1 MNAPL
6 WYRSEDKH
14 GEERA
19 VLTPAIVA
27 ELIGAGHSVTVE
39 RSAQR
44 CFDDDAYA
52 SAGATL
58 ADGNSWRD
66 APSDAVIVGLKE
78 LNVDTFD
85 LRHRHIHFAH
95 VYKEQQGWQA
105 VLERFK
111 RGGGSLY
118 DLEYLVDDTGR
129 RVAAFGY
136 WAGYAGAAVAV
147 MAWIGQQQD
156 QTPSVAP
163 LSSYSSRDVLLA
175 SLTSQLAEPGV
186 VNSGKPTALVIGAKG
201 RSGKGAVELLHNLG
215 IDVIEW
221 DVDETRDGGPF
232 EQLLAVNIVIN
243 CVFIQQPLPPFLTA
257 DMLQQQRQL
266 SVLCDVSCDPY
277 GDYNPLPIYQ
287 QTTSFDQPVA
297 RLVDGPRPLRPLDLI
312 AIDHLPSLLPVESS
326 EDFVL
331 QLRPHLLRMGHLD
344 TGVWQ
349 TALTTFEQ
357 KSGQLV
363 L

>member
-201 RSGKGAVELLHNLG
+201 RSGEGAVELLHNLG

-221 DVDETRDGGPF
+221 DVDETRDYPSTSRQPVSTSRSHG
-232 EQLLAVNIVIN
+232 LLMDRD
-243 CVFIQQPLPPFLTA
+243 P
-257 DMLQQQRQL
+257 
-266 SVLCDVSCDPY
+266 CDPLISSQSIIC
-277 GDYNPLPIYQ
+277 LPCYRLR
-287 QTTSFDQPVA
+287 VA
-297 RLVDGPRPLRPLDLI
+297 RISCFSCGRIFCAWGIWTRVYGRLHLPRLSKNQDNLYYDNGTLVRRRSLDL
-312 AIDHLPSLLPVESS
+312 ARYSTH
-326 EDFVL
+326 
-331 QLRPHLLRMGHLD
+331 QR
-344 TGVWQ
+344 
-349 TALTTFEQ
+349 
-357 KSGQLV
+357 
-363 L
+363 